1 MEMYCAAMKRN
12 LAANTPR
19 CKSAVLRSSMF
30 LIYMELRV
38 GRGSLH
44 TTGTVTKTAGGDSST
59 CLKGHG
65 LTVHSL
71 HLLFRIGWK
80 RKRWPRHTAAC
91 EDLSGIKQWTK
102 RCTKHASPMGNS
114 KYGMQLIYIYTH
126 TRCLR
131 PEQKAG
137 CRWCKRVICFH
148 YSQEVPWLEHFRYKR
163 NNKKKKK

>member
-1 MEMYCAAMKRN
+1 MYCAAMKRN

-65 LTVHSL
+65 LTVHSPFAIPHRL
-71 HLLFRIGWK
+71 EKEAMAPTFGRLRGLV
-80 RKRWPRHTAAC
+80 
-91 EDLSGIKQWTK
+91 
-102 RCTKHASPMGNS
+102 GNQT
-114 KYGMQLIYIYTH
+114 M
-126 TRCLR
+126 
-131 PEQKAG
+131 
-137 CRWCKRVICFH
+137 
-148 YSQEVPWLEHFRYKR
+148 
-163 NNKKKKK
+163 NKEMH